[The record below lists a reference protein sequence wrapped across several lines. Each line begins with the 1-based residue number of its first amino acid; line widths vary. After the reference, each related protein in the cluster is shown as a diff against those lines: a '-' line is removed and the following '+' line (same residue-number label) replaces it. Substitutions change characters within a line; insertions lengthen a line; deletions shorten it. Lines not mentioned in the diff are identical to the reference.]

1 MYADKWGNRLNMLLH
16 MLTLTMTPQVVVPD
30 AKPVTCVHYD
40 TLSDLL
46 WLGHADG
53 QVTAFAVSPGQT
65 AALDAQHV
73 LRWQAQRTGA
83 VTAIARTAQ
92 GDLWTGSS
100 RGSVRIWAPEFAS
113 AGGAVPAAPGT
124 ARELRRPPGARQ
136 PHSSAVAF
144 LLAPA
149 TGQVQML
156 AMLSAVLTN
165 WAVKF
170 AAGACLLGLGDIS
183 RLSTA
188 TPDGGARALPA
199 CCMACESDATLQSCC
214 CRLCTE
220 RQ

>member
-1 MYADKWGNRLNMLLH
+1 MLLH

-65 AALDAQHV
+65 AALDPQHV

-100 RGSVRIWAPEFAS
+100 RGSLRIWAPEFAS

-124 ARELRRPPGARQ
+124 ARELRRPPGSRQ
-136 PHSSAVAF
+136 PHSSAVAL

-149 TGQVQML
+149 TGQVYVV
-156 AMLSAVLTN
+156 AMLSAVLRN
-165 WAVKF
+165 LAIYLLLMLAWLAF
-170 AAGACLLGLGDIS
+170 AWRVDLMPLCKAAAAACGLKGS
-183 RLSTA
+183 SLPS
-188 TPDGGARALPA
+188 AR
-199 CCMACESDATLQSCC
+199 S
-214 CRLCTE
+214 
-220 RQ
+220 

>member
-1 MYADKWGNRLNMLLH
+1 MLLH

-65 AALDAQHV
+65 AALNPQHV

-100 RGSVRIWAPEFAS
+100 RGSLRIWAPECAS

-136 PHSSAVAF
+136 PHSSAVAL

-149 TGQVQML
+149 TGQVQVV
-156 AMLSAVLTN
+156 AMLSAVLIN
-165 WAVKF
+165 LAVDLLLMLAWLAVAWRVDLMPLCK
-170 AAGACLLGLGDIS
+170 AAAAACGLKGS
-183 RLSTA
+183 ESAFGTELRC
-188 TPDGGARALPA
+188 PALP
-199 CCMACESDATLQSCC
+199 SPSTL
-214 CRLCTE
+214 LND
-220 RQ
+220 